1 MERYSKVYVVTIPA
15 RSSKPT
21 NTGLS
26 DSDEDSATIEEFFC
40 GAAGAMTFDEAHRVI
55 KRGDI
60 SLLRSELE
68 GGLSPN
74 LCSRYSW
81 TLLMLAAMDGNI
93 SIGRLLIASG
103 AELGTRNNCRD
114 TALSL
119 AAHTGH
125 SSFVELLLAS
135 GASLECYPFGNHLE
149 VWLDWLGDH
158 SACAPE
164 ELERIR
170 ELFDSERKIRIHA
183 E

>member
-26 DSDEDSATIEEFFC
+26 DSDEDSATIEESFC

-93 SIGRLLIASG
+93 SKYFNHGM
-103 AELGTRNNCRD
+103 
-114 TALSL
+114 
-119 AAHTGH
+119 
-125 SSFVELLLAS
+125 SSFTPA
-135 GASLECYPFGNHLE
+135 
-149 VWLDWLGDH
+149 
-158 SACAPE
+158 ACKAVHFTPS
-164 ELERIR
+164 IR
-170 ELFDSERKIRIHA
+170 H
-183 E
+183 